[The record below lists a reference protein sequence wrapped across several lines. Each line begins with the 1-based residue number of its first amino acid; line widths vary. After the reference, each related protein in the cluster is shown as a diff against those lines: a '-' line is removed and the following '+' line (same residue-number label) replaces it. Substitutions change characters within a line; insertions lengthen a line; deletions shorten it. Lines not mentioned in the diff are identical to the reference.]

1 VYAASEQ
8 PIAGVTSS
16 LISSKMDKSQVSYEP
31 SMPAV
36 VDAVSRMATSGDLI
50 ITLGAGDVSALG
62 PLIIHNLESS
72 NAHS

>member
-1 VYAASEQ
+1 
-8 PIAGVTSS
+8 
-16 LISSKMDKSQVSYEP
+16 MDKSQVSYEP